1 MSGEDD
7 VVEISKTK
15 KEEQCAQAAK
25 VGCRDP
31 RPSDAAVR
39 MLVLVLVLVLKPA
52 NSCLQSHARR

>member
-31 RPSDAAVR
+31 RPSDEAVR
-39 MLVLVLVLVLKPA
+39 MLVLVLVLKPA